1 MTMKTMT
8 VLALALLAPAAF
20 GQTAMPVKSAA
31 PNAGQVAVLRGEIK
45 RDKGDLAAKRQS
57 QHSALVQLDAQM
69 KAELAKIKAG
79 TGTRAEKSAARKA
92 VKAKYA
98 GLRKD
103 ARAKAAFERK
113 NLREDIAGKKA
124 LILKMRRS

>member
-1 MTMKTMT
+1 MTKKTMAF
-8 VLALALLAPAAF
+8 LALALLAPAAF
-20 GQTAMPVKSAA
+20 AQTVKSAA

-45 RDKGDLAAKRQS
+45 RDKADLAAKRKAR
-57 QHSALVQLDAQM
+57 HEAAVQLDAQM
-69 KAELAKIKAG
+69 RSELAKIKAG

-103 ARAKAAFERK
+103 LRSKSSFESRG
-113 NLREDIAGKKA
+113 LREDIAGKKA